1 MNMTLRQA
9 LEQARDMMIGEP
21 REHIEALLKQ
31 RVEPTNPSDAEDDGK
46 TGLVEECELAIYG

>member
-1 MNMTLRQA
+1 MTLRQA

-31 RVEPTNPSDAEDDGK
+31 RVEPTNPKDADGDGL
-46 TGLVEECELAIYG
+46 TGLVEECEFAIYG